1 MKQLLET
8 IALAVREGFSC
19 SFQVWQH
26 SHDAEPHIASFSVHH
41 HSSMI
46 ACECRTMT
54 AKEAARRI
62 AKLTDFP
69 C

>member
-8 IALAVREGFSC
+8 IALAAREGFSC

-41 HSSMI
+41 HSAMI

-54 AKEAARRI
+54 AKEAARLI

>member
-8 IALAVREGFSC
+8 IGLAARDGFSC

-26 SHDAEPHIASFSVHH
+26 SHNTEPHVSSLSVHH
-41 HSSMI
+41 HSAMI
-46 ACECRTMT
+46 AHHYRTMT
-54 AKEAARRI
+54 AKEAARLI
-62 AKLTDFP
+62 ARLTDFP